1 MNRQQIE
8 KKTAA
13 VIERQLY
20 QRGYATVEDSLILM
34 GWLEEKYLTHWRKGQ
49 VPYLVEFFRQRKNKY
64 FKENKTLIQSAEAHD
79 GNEGFELRLVVGNM
93 EDLTI
98 EQTAD

>member
-34 GWLEEKYLTHWRKGQ
+34 GWLEEKYLTHWRKGK
-49 VPYLVEFFRQRKNKY
+49 VPYLEKVCGTNLSKLSYFMKQYFAYAARKGYKLSLTKSY
-64 FKENKTLIQSAEAHD
+64 QSKTKKL
-79 GNEGFELRLVVGNM
+79 L
-93 EDLTI
+93 
-98 EQTAD
+98 

>member
-20 QRGYATVEDSLILM
+20 QRGYATVEDSLAGREIFDT
-34 GWLEEKYLTHWRKGQ
+34 LEEGTGALSRKGML
-49 VPYLVEFFRQRKNKY
+49 YEF
-64 FKENKTLIQSAEAHD
+64 IQAQLFYEAV
-79 GNEGFELRLVVGNM
+79 FCICSQKRL
-93 EDLTI
+93 
-98 EQTAD
+98 

>member
-34 GWLEEKYLTHWRKGQ
+34 GWLEEKYFDTLEEGTGALSRKGML
-49 VPYLVEFFRQRKNKY
+49 YEF
-64 FKENKTLIQSAEAHD
+64 IQAQLFYEAV
-79 GNEGFELRLVVGNM
+79 FCICSQKRL
-93 EDLTI
+93 
-98 EQTAD
+98 

>member
-20 QRGYATVEDSLILM
+20 QRGYATVEDSLILT
-34 GWLEEKYLTHWRKGQ
+34 GWLEEKYLTHWRKG
-49 VPYLVEFFRQRKNKY
+49 RG
-64 FKENKTLIQSAEAHD
+64 LISKRYAVRIYPSSVI
-79 GNEGFELRLVVGNM
+79 L
-93 EDLTI
+93 
-98 EQTAD
+98 